1 MLCESC
7 YDALHKQ
14 ATTLADVVKGDIYIG
29 MANNSNWAQVRRKL
43 DTAVPNAT
51 FNPGSSM
58 QFDSTTVQGAFITF
72 TAIGRDD
79 YFTDAR
85 ATNFEINIHDIHTV
99 PLAPSVDHP

>member
-1 MLCESC
+1 MSLLCESC

-14 ATTLADVVKGDIYIG
+14 ATTLADVVTGDIYIG

-58 QFDSTTVQGAFITF
+58 QFDSTTVQVSSFF
-72 TAIGRDD
+72 WAICSMLVVG
-79 YFTDAR
+79 
-85 ATNFEINIHDIHTV
+85 
-99 PLAPSVDHP
+99 LS